1 MRRQVISRI
10 FMVAALALAPVFS
23 PLLAQGI
30 PAKPA
35 VISTAVLKSMTSQK
49 RRSKKSMTERA
60 GMKRAAT
67 AASVSAASAAK
78 TAATSVRVLDPTKVR

>member
-1 MRRQVISRI
+1 MISRI
-10 FMVAALALAPVFS
+10 VVVAALALAPVVS
-23 PLLAQGI
+23 PLRAQGA
-30 PAKPA
+30 PAKHA
-35 VISTAVLKSMTSQK
+35 GISTAVLKSMTSQK
-49 RRSKKSMTERA
+49 PRSKKSMTERA

>member
-1 MRRQVISRI
+1 M
-10 FMVAALALAPVFS
+10 AALALAPGFAA
-23 PLLAQGI
+23 LHAQGI

-60 GMKRAAT
+60 GMKQAT
-67 AASVSAASAAK
+67 TPGGVSASSATKA
-78 TAATSVRVLDPTKVR
+78 AATSVRVLDPKKVR